1 MKYLIRILFIVEL
14 ISAVGCSELKGRIQS
29 NPVSELQ
36 TNYNSNY
43 AVTSNLKAK
52 IQRNCE
58 AAKGYDI
65 CLIDNGKEYV
75 LRVGKL
81 KDVENGIFEDGPLIQ
96 AFDENKDG
104 RIDGI
109 SVGSEKYLAIT
120 KELMDESKLDSSQT
134 LTKLEQLLLNDSN
147 LKWKYIPEEK

>member
-1 MKYLIRILFIVEL
+1 MGKIFNTLVLAAYLA
-14 ISAVGCSELKGRIQS
+14 SAGCAGLKGRIQ
-29 NPVSELQ
+29 NDPVSYLQ
-36 TNYNSNY
+36 TSSNSNY
-43 AVTSNLKAK
+43 AATSNLKAK
-52 IQRNCE
+52 IQKNCE

-65 CLIDNGKEYV
+65 CLTDNGEKYV

-81 KDVENGIFEDGPLIQ
+81 KDAEKGIFEDGPLTQ

-109 SVGSEKYLAIT
+109 SVGSDKYLAIT
-120 KELMDESKLDSSQT
+120 KDLMNDSKLDSSET

-147 LKWKYIPEEK
+147 IEWKDISEK